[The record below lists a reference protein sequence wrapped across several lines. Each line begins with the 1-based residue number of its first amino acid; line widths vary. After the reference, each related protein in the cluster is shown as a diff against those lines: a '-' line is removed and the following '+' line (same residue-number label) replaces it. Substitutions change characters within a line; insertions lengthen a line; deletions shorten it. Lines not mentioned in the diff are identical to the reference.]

1 MTAWMLAPFLTAF
14 LTYVGASY
22 WASRLL
28 PGERRRLGDT
38 RPVPDFLNPLTSH
51 RWLPILLFEK
61 TRGFRPLARRAFS
74 TSRIALFLTPV
85 AFFVTMVLAANVPVA
100 GEAGDRNAPPPVTLA
115 IPD

>member
-51 RWLPILLFEK
+51 RWLPILLLEK

-74 TSRIALFLTPV
+74 ISRIALFLTPV
-85 AFFVTMVLAANVPVA
+85 AFFVTMVLAANFPVA
-100 GEAGDRNAPPPVTLA
+100 GQEAGRNAPPPVTLT